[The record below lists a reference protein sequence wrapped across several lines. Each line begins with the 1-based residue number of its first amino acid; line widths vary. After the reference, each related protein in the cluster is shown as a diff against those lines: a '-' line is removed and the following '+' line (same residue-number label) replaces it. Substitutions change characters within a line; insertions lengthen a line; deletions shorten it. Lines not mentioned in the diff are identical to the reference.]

1 MDLFSASPFYSV
13 DVYACAQDGV
23 TLSSCLWLLVS
34 FETGECSS
42 PPPISCPFLSS
53 FLLYLLCILQ
63 SRCSQLF
70 SVKGQTVNILGFAGH
85 MVSVT
90 TIQLLLEPK
99 GSLSDTNC
107 ILTEWLWLNSNKTL
121 FAEPGGGL
129 DLAQTSS
136 VLTPALHLRSL
147 TPLFSWII

>member
-1 MDLFSASPFYSV
+1 MISLTSPH
-13 DVYACAQDGV
+13 
-23 TLSSCLWLLVS
+23 LVS
-34 FETGECSS
+34 PGINYHELVATHASFEKSQTCSVK
-42 PPPISCPFLSS
+42 
-53 FLLYLLCILQ
+53 
-63 SRCSQLF
+63 SQL
-70 SVKGQTVNILGFAGH
+70 VNILGFAGH
-85 MVSVT
+85 MVSIS

-121 FAEPGGGL
+121 FTEPGGGL